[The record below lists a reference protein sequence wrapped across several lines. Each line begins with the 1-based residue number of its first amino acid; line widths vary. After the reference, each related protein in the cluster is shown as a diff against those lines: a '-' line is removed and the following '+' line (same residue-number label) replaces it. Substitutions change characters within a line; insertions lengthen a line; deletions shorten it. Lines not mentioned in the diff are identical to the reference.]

1 MTKIVMQ
8 HPALLKI
15 HNLEAGYGPG
25 QVLFGVDLE
34 VGSGELVVLI
44 GPNGAGKSTVLR
56 SVFGLTAWK
65 KGSINFCGEDI
76 GSLSTSSLVAKG
88 ISYVPQGRI
97 VFPNLTVLE
106 NLEIASWMEKKR
118 SVIDERLG
126 RVFALWPV
134 LKEKLSQRAG
144 LLSGGQQQMVALGR
158 ALMQS
163 PKLLFLDEPSL
174 GLSPKIIQE
183 TFETIARLRDEG
195 LSILMVE
202 QNARAAAQIADRLY
216 LLEQGRV
223 VLSGG
228 RELLEHPQIRK
239 VYLGGV

>member
-1 MTKIVMQ
+1 MAS
-8 HPALLKI
+8 ALLSIK
-15 HNLEAGYGPG
+15 NLEVGYGPG

-34 VGSGELVVLI
+34 INSGELVVLI

-65 KGSINFCGEDI
+65 KGGINFCGEDI
-76 GSLSTSSLVAKG
+76 SLLKTSALVAKG

-106 NLEIASWMEKKR
+106 NLELAAWMEKMR
-118 SVIDERLG
+118 SIVDERLE
-126 RVFALWPV
+126 RIFALWPV
-134 LKEKLSQRAG
+134 LKQKLSQRAG

-174 GLSPKIIQE
+174 GLSPKVIQE
-183 TFETIARLRDEG
+183 TFQMISRLRDEG

-228 RELLEHPQIRK
+228 RELLDHPQIRH

>member
-1 MTKIVMQ
+1 MSAS
-8 HPALLKI
+8 PLLNIEK
-15 HNLEAGYGPG
+15 LEAGYGPG

-34 VGSGELVVLI
+34 VSAGELVVLI
-44 GPNGAGKSTVLR
+44 GPNGAGKSTVLKA
-56 SVFGLTAWK
+56 VFGLTAWK
-65 KGSINFCGEDI
+65 RGVVIFNGEDVN
-76 GSLSTSSLVAKG
+76 SLKTFQLVTKG
-88 ISYVPQGRI
+88 ISYVSQGRV
-97 VFPNLTVLE
+97 VFPNLTVRE
-106 NLEIASWMEKKR
+106 NLEIAAYVEQLSNAAMQQ
-118 SVIDERLG
+118 RLV

-134 LKEKLSQRAG
+134 LKTKLSQRAG

-158 ALMQS
+158 VLMQS

-174 GLSPKIIQE
+174 GLSPKVIQE
-183 TFETIARLRDEG
+183 TFQTIARLRDEG
-195 LSILMVE
+195 LAILMVE

-228 RELLEHPQIRK
+228 RELLNHPQIRH